1 MALFEI
7 ELTDVSYDD
16 YAGAIVAAN
25 TLSEVEDL
33 CENGNEVYDSIG
45 GYTYIKRERFK
56 RENSFSRKEYQKYH
70 IKEIGTT
77 DKYKEPTIILSS
89 FCAG

>member
-1 MALFEI
+1 MTLFKI
-7 ELTDVSYDD
+7 ELADASYDD
-16 YAGAIVAAN
+16 YAGTIVAAN

-33 CENGNEVYDSIG
+33 CKNGTEVYDCDTH
-45 GYTYIKRERFK
+45 TYIVREKFK
-56 RENSFSRKEYQKYH
+56 CEDSFSRKEYQKYH

-77 DKYKEPTIILSS
+77 NKYKEPTIIMSS

>member
-1 MALFEI
+1 MTLFKI
-7 ELTDVSYDD
+7 ELTDVDYDN

-33 CENGNEVYDSIG
+33 CENGNGVYDCETH
-45 GYTYIKRERFK
+45 TYIVRERFK
-56 RENSFSRKEYQKYH
+56 REDGFSRSEYQKYSL
-70 IKEIGTT
+70 KEIGTT

-89 FCAG
+89 FYAG

>member
-1 MALFEI
+1 MILFKI
-7 ELTDVSYDD
+7 ELASDHYDY

-25 TLSEVEDL
+25 ALSEVVEL
-33 CENGNEVYDSIG
+33 CENGNEVYDCETHTFIV
-45 GYTYIKRERFK
+45 RERFK
-56 RENSFSRKEYQKYH
+56 REDSFSRKEYQKYH

-89 FCAG
+89 FCSG

>member
-1 MALFEI
+1 MTLFKI
-7 ELTDVSYDD
+7 ELTNASYDD
-16 YAGAIVAAN
+16 YEGAIVAAN

-33 CENGNEVYDSIG
+33 CEYGNVVYDCAT
-45 GYTYIKRERFK
+45 YTVRKRFK
-56 RENSFSRKEYQKYH
+56 CEESFSRSKYQKYH
-70 IKEIGTT
+70 IKEIGIT